1 MRRVELVQ
9 IVKNVSSSWIALGT
23 NVLVGIFLSPFMLHR
38 LGDAAFGIWVLIF
51 SITGYYGLFDLGIRS
66 SLVRYVSKA
75 KANNDIDYASR
86 IISTTLFSYTC
97 IGIAAFLTT
106 VFLSTYIGSF
116 QIQGEF
122 PLSTARLLLLLVGS
136 AVALGFPLGVS
147 GGVLEGLQRFDVMNL
162 TNIAATL
169 LRALLIILALLH
181 GYGLLTIATIT
192 VGLPIL
198 FSILRTVIALRLLPA
213 RVGFR
218 YVSRQTFREIANYS
232 GFSFIAIVSTR
243 LRFKSDEI
251 IIGKFLSAVAITNFN
266 IGGRI
271 VDYAEEV
278 VESFAQI
285 FVPMS
290 SHSDA
295 TGDLNR
301 LRKIFI
307 AGNRFCAFITFPIC
321 AILIIL
327 GKSVIEA
334 WVGQRYV
341 AQSYPVLLL
350 MVIPSTLMMAQ
361 SASTR
366 VLFGMAQHKTLS
378 IVTFVEGL
386 LNIVLSI
393 ILVRPYGIVGDA
405 IGTAIPLT
413 ATMIFFLP
421 GHACRK
427 LQIPVR
433 TYLREAYLLPV
444 LMCVP
449 AMGALLMLKH
459 WFTPHSYAQLA
470 LHFIVVGLVYGA
482 ALFWAFASK
491 RAMKVRLP
499 SSADVQLAPVGAVVE
514 NYSQD
519 I

>member
-23 NVLVGIFLSPFMLHR
+23 NVLVGIFLSPFILHR
-38 LGDAAFGIWVLIF
+38 LGGAAIGNWVLIF

-75 KANNDIDYASR
+75 RANNDIDYASR

-97 IGIAAFLTT
+97 IGITTFLTT
-106 VFLSTYIGSF
+106 VFLSTYIGTF
-116 QIQGEF
+116 QIRAEF
-122 PLSTARLLLLLVGS
+122 PLSTARMLLLLVGS
-136 AVALGFPLGVS
+136 AVSLGFPLGVS

-169 LRALLIILALLH
+169 LKAALIVFALLH
-181 GYGLLTIATIT
+181 GYGLLTVALIT
-192 VGLPIL
+192 VALPIL
-198 FSILRTVIALRLLPA
+198 FSIARSAVALRLLPV
-213 RVGFR
+213 RIGLR
-218 YVSRQTFREIANYS
+218 YVSRETFREIANYS

-295 TGDLNR
+295 TGDMNR

-307 AGNRFCAFITFPIC
+307 AGNRFCAFITFPTC
-321 AILIIL
+321 AILIVL
-327 GKSVIEA
+327 GKSIIAA

-350 MVIPSTLMMAQ
+350 MVLPSTLMMAQ

-366 VLFGMAQHKTLS
+366 VLFGMAEHKTLS
-378 IVTFVEGL
+378 IVTLGEGV

-413 ATMIFFLP
+413 ATMVFFLP

-427 LQIPVR
+427 LQVPLR
-433 TYLREAYLLPV
+433 TYLREAYFLPILV
-444 LMCVP
+444 CTP
-449 AMGALLMLKH
+449 AIAALLLMKR
-459 WFTPHSYAQLA
+459 WFIPHSYAQLA
-470 LHFIVVGLVYGA
+470 LHFVVVGLVYGA

-499 SSADVQLAPVGAVVE
+499 SPEVELEQPVGAAVE

>member
-1 MRRVELVQ
+1 MRRIELVQ
-9 IVKNVSSSWIALGT
+9 IVKNVSSSWIALGI
-23 NVLVGIFLSPFMLHR
+23 NVLVGIFLSPFILHR

-66 SLVRYVSKA
+66 SLVRYVSQAKA
-75 KANNDIDYASR
+75 KNDIDYASR
-86 IISTTLFSYTC
+86 IINTSLFAYSCVGT
-97 IGIAAFLTT
+97 AAFLTT
-106 VFLSTYIGSF
+106 VFVSTYVDSF
-116 QIQGEF
+116 FQVPPEF
-122 PLSTARLLLLLVGS
+122 HSTARWLLLMVGS

-147 GGVLEGLQRFDVMNL
+147 GGVLEGLQRFDVMNF

-169 LRALLIILALLH
+169 LRAVLIILALTH
-181 GYGLLTIATIT
+181 GYGLLTVALIT
-192 VGLPIL
+192 VGLPIV
-198 FSILRTVIALRLLPA
+198 FSIARTVVALRLLPI
-213 RVGFR
+213 RIGFR
-218 YVSRQTFREIANYS
+218 YLSGDTFREIANYS
-232 GFSFIAIVSTR
+232 GFSFVAIVSTR

-290 SHSDA
+290 SQSDA
-295 TGDLNR
+295 TGDMAR
-301 LRKIFI
+301 LRKIFV
-307 AGNRFCAFITFPIC
+307 AGNRASAFITFPIC
-321 AILIIL
+321 AILVIL

-334 WVGQRYV
+334 WVGARYV

-350 MVIPSTLMMAQ
+350 MLLPSTLMMAQ

-366 VLFGMAQHKTLS
+366 VLFGMAQHKVLS
-378 IVTFVEGL
+378 IVTFIEGL
-386 LNIVLSI
+386 LNILLSV

-421 GHACRK
+421 GHVCRK
-427 LQIPVR
+427 LQIPVL
-433 TYLREAYLLPV
+433 TYLREAYLLPIEV
-444 LMCVP
+444 CIP
-449 AMGALLMLKH
+449 AIATLLLMKR
-459 WFTPHSYAQLA
+459 WFVPHNYLELA
-470 LHFIVVGLVYGA
+470 VHLAVVGSVYGA
-482 ALFWAFASK
+482 TLLWAFASK
-491 RAMKVRLP
+491 RAMRVNLEP
-499 SSADVQLAPVGAVVE
+499 PVGAAVE

>member
-1 MRRVELVQ
+1 MRRLELVQ
-9 IVKNVSSSWIALGT
+9 IVKNVSSSWIALGV
-23 NVLVGIFLSPFMLHR
+23 NVLVGIFLSPFILHR

-75 KANNDIDYASR
+75 KANNDIAYASR
-86 IISTTLFSYTC
+86 IVSTSLFAYTC
-97 IGIAAFLTT
+97 VGTAAFLTT
-106 VFLSTYIGSF
+106 VFVSTYVDTFFRVPI
-116 QIQGEF
+116 EF
-122 PLSTARLLLLLVGS
+122 HSTARWLLLMVGS

-162 TNIAATL
+162 TNIASTL
-169 LRALLIILALLH
+169 LRAALIVLALAH
-181 GYGLLTIATIT
+181 GYGLLTVALIT
-192 VGLPIL
+192 VGLPIV
-198 FSILRTVIALRLLPA
+198 SSMTRSVVALRLLPV
-213 RVGFR
+213 RIGLR
-218 YVSRQTFREIANYS
+218 HLSRDTFREIANYS
-232 GFSFIAIVSTR
+232 GFSFVAIVSTR

-295 TGDLNR
+295 TGDIDR
-301 LRKIFI
+301 LRKIFV
-307 AGNRFCAFITFPIC
+307 AGNRVCAFITFPIC
-321 AILIIL
+321 AILVVL

-334 WVGQRYV
+334 WVGARYV

-350 MVIPSTLMMAQ
+350 MLLPSTLMMAQ
-361 SASTR
+361 GASTR
-366 VLFGMAQHKTLS
+366 VLFGMAQHKVLS
-378 IVTFVEGL
+378 IVTFVEGVVNIL
-386 LNIVLSI
+386 LSV

-405 IGTAIPLT
+405 VGTAIPLT
-413 ATMIFFLP
+413 ATMVFFLP
-421 GHACRK
+421 GHVCRK

-433 TYLREAYLLPV
+433 TYLREAYLLPMMV
-444 LMCVP
+444 CIP
-449 AMGALLMLKH
+449 AIAALLLMKR
-459 WFTPHSYAQLA
+459 WFVPHNYYGLA
-470 LHFIVVGLVYGA
+470 VHLAVVGSVYGST
-482 ALFWAFASK
+482 LLWAFASK
-491 RAMKVRLP
+491 RAMKVNLEI
-499 SSADVQLAPVGAVVE
+499 PVGAAVE